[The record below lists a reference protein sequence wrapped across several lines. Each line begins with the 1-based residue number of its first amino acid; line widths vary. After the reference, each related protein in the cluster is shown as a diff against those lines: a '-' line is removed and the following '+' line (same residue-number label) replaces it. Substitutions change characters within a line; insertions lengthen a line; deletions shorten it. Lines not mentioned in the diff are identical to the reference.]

1 MSLCVCVC
9 CISFINC
16 TVDPT
21 LNVDTRVYFFRKI
34 KALSIS
40 GTIQFLYPKC
50 VKLHTWFEEQ
60 GPLPLERLS
69 YDRFDP
75 AGIYWIQSHSALFV
89 WIGANASPQLVEGM
103 FGTSNRN
110 EINPLM
116 EQLPV
121 IENSSI
127 NNQLRQIYYAST
139 NDIPYLP
146 RLQVI
151 RHGMDLE
158 VELSKVLVEDET
170 FNQMSYVDYL
180 CMIHKHIQTE
190 VSF

>member
-1 MSLCVCVC
+1 M
-9 CISFINC
+9 
-16 TVDPT
+16 
-21 LNVDTRVYFFRKI
+21 DTRVYFFRKI